1 MVWHFLLAF
10 HKSMSW
16 NNRKCSAS
24 VTFVSLVILYHIP
37 AFHTV
42 EVIFYIYIDFFLQ
55 YTYSLRKKL
64 AKTFPLPIW
73 IKVSHACFPV
83 SRRNVYYQKQIRRVI
98 DARTNK
104 QTKSLVDKAGVQSTF
119 STTIKK
125 EPCGLTSTLWLWPT
139 FESKAPEQGQA
150 KLVFA
155 TGITLRLIKT
165 DKSKVSEFISIFYWS
180 CSWITIRLQLELCV
194 RLQ

>member
-104 QTKSLVDKAGVQSTF
+104 QTNKESCGQSWCTKHILNNNKKGAMRTDINSMALTHFWIKSARTR
-119 STTIKK
+119 
-125 EPCGLTSTLWLWPT
+125 TS
-139 FESKAPEQGQA
+139 
-150 KLVFA
+150 
-155 TGITLRLIKT
+155 
-165 DKSKVSEFISIFYWS
+165 
-180 CSWITIRLQLELCV
+180 
-194 RLQ
+194 